1 MKTLIMIGLSFAVAA
16 PVFARDPANPPA
28 LGDTPDG
35 SETSAPTNADKA
47 LDRYGSETRSK
58 DDDMLAT
65 AVSKSLTDDP
75 HVSAMQVKVSADQG
89 VVTLTGEV
97 PGSSERDAAAHAAS
111 RVAGVR
117 EVRNRITVAE
127 RLAPGTSPIPERPA
141 P

>member
-1 MKTLIMIGLSFAVAA
+1 MRTLSTIMIGLSLVAAA
-16 PVFARDPANPPA
+16 PVLARDPANPPA
-28 LGDTPDG
+28 VGDTPDG
-35 SETSAPTNADKA
+35 SQTRRTS
-47 LDRYGSETRSK
+47 
-58 DDDMLAT
+58 DDMLAT

-97 PGSSERDAAAHAAS
+97 PGTSERDAAEHAAN

-127 RLAPGTSPIPERPA
+127 RLAPGTSPIPDRPA